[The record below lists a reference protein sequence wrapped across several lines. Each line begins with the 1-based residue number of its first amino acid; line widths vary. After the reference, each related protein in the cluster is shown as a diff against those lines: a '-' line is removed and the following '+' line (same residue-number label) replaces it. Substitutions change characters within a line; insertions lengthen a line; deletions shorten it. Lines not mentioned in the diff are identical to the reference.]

1 MARNYSLLALMLA
14 LLVVVSCSPRT
25 VLLPSSDTSTLID
38 KEKEVR
44 STTFRDSTLKI
55 NLAKESKSNAI
66 VIADS
71 ARKAPAGLFNSPVSH
86 LTTEHSES
94 NAWVENGVLKHNL
107 FTTNEEFYQRVPNA
121 IKETSVDRFRYINKT
136 MTIKITVTVN
146 VLTSAQER
154 WIKIGKIATGVS
166 AMLILAIA
174 GYFIIKFRR

>member
-25 VLLPSSDTSTLID
+25 VLLPSSDTSTVID
-38 KEKEVR
+38 REKEVR
-44 STTFRDSTLKI
+44 NTSYRDSLLKI
-55 NLAKESKSNAI
+55 MLAKESKSNAI

-71 ARKAPAGLFNSPVSH
+71 AKKAPAGLFNSATSH
-86 LTTEHSES
+86 LTTEHAES

-107 FTTNEEFYQRVPNA
+107 FTINEAFNQRVPNA
-121 IKETSVDRFRYINKT
+121 IKEVLVDRFRQINKT
-136 MTIKITVTVN
+136 RTIKITVTVN
-146 VLTSAQER
+146 VLTNAQVR
-154 WIKIGKIATGVS
+154 WIKTGKTATGVA

>member
-1 MARNYSLLALMLA
+1 MAKRYSILALLLA

-107 FTTNEEFYQRVPNA
+107 FTINEEFKQVVPNA
-121 IKETSVDRFRYINKT
+121 IKETSVDRFRYIRNT
-136 MTIKITVTVN
+136 RTIKITVTVN

-154 WIKIGKIATGVS
+154 WIKIGKTATGV
-166 AMLILAIA
+166 ATLLILSIA

>member
-1 MARNYSLLALMLA
+1 MAKRYSILALLLA

-71 ARKAPAGLFNSPVSH
+71 ARKAPSGIFNSTVSH
-86 LTTEHSES
+86 LVTEHAES
-94 NAWVENGVLKHNL
+94 NAWVDNGVLKHNL
-107 FTTNEEFYQRVPNA
+107 FTINEEFNQRVPNA
-121 IKETSVDRFRYINKT
+121 IKETSVDRFRYIRNT
-136 MTIKITVTVN
+136 RTIKITVTVN

-154 WIKIGKIATGVS
+154 WIKIGKTATGV
-166 AMLILAIA
+166 ATLLILSIA